1 MCCILATAPL
11 ITSEQLLAAFE
22 KLQISDELSTV
33 YPVVQFSYPVQRCL
47 QMNDKGLVSMKW
59 PEYLCSRSQDLE
71 TLYHDSGTFYWHKV
85 EKWCSGDIVRGAIV
99 MNELNVQD
107 IDTETD
113 WRLAELKY
121 SILNEL

>member
-1 MCCILATAPL
+1 M
-11 ITSEQLLAAFE
+11 
-22 KLQISDELSTV
+22 
-33 YPVVQFSYPVQRCL
+33 
-47 QMNDKGLVSMKW
+47 
-59 PEYLCSRSQDLE
+59 
-71 TLYHDSGTFYWHKV
+71 
-85 EKWCSGDIVRGAIV
+85 RGAIV